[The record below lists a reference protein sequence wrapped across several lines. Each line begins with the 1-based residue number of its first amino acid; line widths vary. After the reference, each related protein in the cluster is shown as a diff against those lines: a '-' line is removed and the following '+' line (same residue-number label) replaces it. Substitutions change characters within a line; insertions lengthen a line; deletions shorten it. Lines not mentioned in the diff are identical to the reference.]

1 MGKLAILESRGLS
14 HREGESAGNFGQHQ
28 GNTRATP
35 GQGQG
40 QNLTA
45 KPAPSLTRGREGAK
59 GRKGNPARASL
70 NRLAAGSVSLYNRRI
85 LAVRRNVMTTL
96 ELRLD
101 LPDLLA
107 RDAAQMG
114 LLEPDSLQSL
124 LREAVRSR
132 RVEKL
137 AEARKRV
144 AIAEIPPLSLDE
156 IQAEVDA
163 YRFENRAPTKS

>member
-1 MGKLAILESRGLS
+1 
-14 HREGESAGNFGQHQ
+14 
-28 GNTRATP
+28 
-35 GQGQG
+35 
-40 QNLTA
+40 
-45 KPAPSLTRGREGAK
+45 
-59 GRKGNPARASL
+59 
-70 NRLAAGSVSLYNRRI
+70 
-85 LAVRRNVMTTL
+85 MTTL

-114 LLEPDSLQSL
+114 LLEPNSLQSL

-137 AEARKRV
+137 AEARNRV
-144 AIAEIPPLSLDE
+144 AAAGIPPLSLDE

-163 YRFENRAPTKS
+163 YRSENRAPAKS

>member
-1 MGKLAILESRGLS
+1 
-14 HREGESAGNFGQHQ
+14 
-28 GNTRATP
+28 
-35 GQGQG
+35 
-40 QNLTA
+40 
-45 KPAPSLTRGREGAK
+45 
-59 GRKGNPARASL
+59 
-70 NRLAAGSVSLYNRRI
+70 
-85 LAVRRNVMTTL
+85 MTTL